1 MIQFVKCFIFAGY
14 INSFCG
20 KRTGFYFSSAM
31 IVLGSCAMSL
41 IELHRRNLRRRKQ
54 KSIQK
59 RKLLSENSSSLNP
72 EQPHQTTLIGPD
84 GASGGSGGGGAI
96 PPLLQQLSNMSSKDP
111 NSSGHHSGAEL
122 VLPGEL
128 ERKESFEEL
137 NDENVSTIN
146 LHESTFAI

>member
-1 MIQFVKCFIFAGY
+1 
-14 INSFCG
+14 
-20 KRTGFYFSSAM
+20 M

-59 RKLLSENSSSLNP
+59 RKLLSENSSSHLNNP
-72 EQPHQTTLIGPD
+72 EPHQMPTFIGAD
-84 GASGGSGGGGAI
+84 GASGGSGSGGAI
-96 PPLLQQLSNMSSKDP
+96 PPLLQQLVSASNMSSKDP
-111 NSSGHHSGAEL
+111 NSSSHHSGAEL

-137 NDENVSTIN
+137 NDDNVSTKRFPAILQGLKWGLDKN
-146 LHESTFAI
+146 VHLYSTVFFWDACCVF

>member
-1 MIQFVKCFIFAGY
+1 
-14 INSFCG
+14 
-20 KRTGFYFSSAM
+20 M

-59 RKLLSENSSSLNP
+59 RKLLSENSSSHLNNP
-72 EQPHQTTLIGPD
+72 EPHQTTFIGAD
-84 GASGGSGGGGAI
+84 GASGGSGSGGAI
-96 PPLLQQLSNMSSKDP
+96 PPLLQQLVSASNMSSKDP
-111 NSSGHHSGAEL
+111 NSSSHHSGAEL

-137 NDENVSTIN
+137 NDDNVSTKRFPAILQGLKWSLDKN
-146 LHESTFAI
+146 VHLYSTVFFWDACCVF